1 MAATAKDH
9 LDVGGKIAWLSS
21 LDTAYQPEKNY
32 RRSSI
37 ICTIG
42 PKTNSVEAINAL
54 RKAGLNVVRMNFS
67 VSSPNPNTDAKRQP
81 PPNYEYH
88 QSVIDNARAAEKAQ
102 PGRQIA
108 IALDTKGPEIRTGNT
123 KNDEDLPISAGKI
136 LNFTTDEQYAT
147 ACDTDNM
154 YVDYKNITKVIE
166 PGRIIYVDDGVLA
179 FDVLSV
185 KDDKTV
191 EVRARNNGF
200 ISSKKGVNLPNTDV
214 DLPALSEKDKNDLRF
229 GVKNNVDMV
238 FASFIRR
245 GQDIKDIRDV
255 LGPEGKHIQIIAKIE
270 NRQGLNNF
278 EEILTETDGV
288 MVARG
293 DLGIEIP
300 AAEVFAAQK
309 KMIALCNRAGK
320 PVICATQMLES
331 MIKNPRPT
339 RAEISD
345 VGNAI
350 TDGAD
355 CVMLSGET
363 AKGSYPNEAV
373 SEMHEACLKAEN
385 TIPYV
390 SHFEEMCTLVKRPVS
405 VVESCAMAAVRASLD
420 LNAGGII
427 VLSTSGESARL
438 LSKYRPV
445 CPIFMVTR
453 NASASRYAHLYRGV
467 YPFLF
472 PEAKP
477 DFSKVNWQEDVDRRI
492 KWGVE
497 HALELNVV
505 SKGDTL
511 VVVQGWK
518 GGMGNTNTLRI
529 VKADPEHLGIGTL

>member
-1 MAATAKDH
+1 MASALDH
-9 LDVGGKIAWLSS
+9 LYTGGRINWLAQ
-21 LDTAYQPEKNY
+21 LDTAVQPAKNY
-32 RRSSI
+32 RRTSI

-42 PKTNSVEAINAL
+42 PKTNSVEALNEL

-67 VSSPNPNTDAKRQP
+67 HGS
-81 PPNYEYH
+81 YEYH
-88 QSVIDNARAAEKAQ
+88 QSVIDNARAAEKAM
-102 PGRQIA
+102 PGRQVA

-123 KNDEDLPISAGKI
+123 SGDQDLPISAGTE
-136 LNFTTDEQYAT
+136 LNFTTDEKYAT
-147 ACDTDNM
+147 ACDTENM

-166 PGRIIYVDDGVLA
+166 KGRIIYVDDGVLA
-179 FDVLSV
+179 FEVLNV
-185 KDDKTV
+185 VDDKTV
-191 EVRARNNGF
+191 RVRARNNGF
-200 ISSKKGVNLPNTDV
+200 ISSRKGVNLPNTDV

-229 GVKNNVDMV
+229 GVENNVDMV

-245 GQDIKDIRDV
+245 GQDIKDIREV
-255 LGPEGKHIQIIAKIE
+255 LGEEGRHIQIIAKIE

-278 EEILTETDGV
+278 PEILAETDGV

-309 KMIALCNRAGK
+309 KMIALCNMAGK

-345 VGNAI
+345 VGNAV
-350 TDGAD
+350 TDGSD

-373 SEMHEACLKAEN
+373 REMSEACLKAEN

-390 SHFEEMCTLVKRPVS
+390 SHFEEMCGIVNRPVS

-427 VLSTSGESARL
+427 VLSTSGDSARL

-453 NASASRYAHLYRGV
+453 NASASRYSHLYRGV

-492 KWGVE
+492 KWGVSK
-497 HALELNVV
+497 AMGLGVLT
-505 SKGDTL
+505 KGDSI

-518 GGMGNTNTLRI
+518 GGMGNTNTIRI
-529 VKADPEHLGIGTL
+529 VKADAESLGIGELA